1 MRPSRPSRTAPV
13 HRRNNSASPSRA
25 GSRPTRS
32 TARPAP
38 EASGWPR
45 PKPARRKT
53 WRGRC
58 ARSSGAPGLADREEV
73 VGLEAEFDREA
84 NADRQDQQSEQQPQM
99 LAADFLAEA
108 G

>member
-1 MRPSRPSRTAPV
+1 MHPSRPSRTAPV

-25 GSRPTRS
+25 DSKPIRS
-32 TARPAP
+32 TVRPAP
-38 EASGWPR
+38 DRSDQPR
-45 PKPARRKT
+45 PNPARRRT
-53 WRGRC
+53 RRGQC